1 MLLKIT
7 NLLKRFKGVLKLPI
21 PWHDQIKQKKVAK
34 TTPLTIPEPITT
46 STSKFE
52 FSKLLIILYST
63 FAIGWVNWYF
73 ILVTLQIETGE
84 MGTVVVS
91 ILEKIV
97 YVVLVYFLYQGWMK
111 SSRNKYGIDTDGIPY
126 AIKGEYERI
135 FEEAPPSECEKSE
148 GEMKSSDELSE

>member
-1 MLLKIT
+1 MLLKIKKI
-7 NLLKRFKGVLKLPI
+7 LDKFKGIFRVAPSLEQRAKNIKL
-21 PWHDQIKQKKVAK
+21 IKMQQCE
-34 TTPLTIPEPITT
+34 TILPET
-46 STSKFE
+46 KFE
-52 FSKLLIILYST
+52 FPKLLIMLYSS
-63 FAIGWVNWYF
+63 FAIIWVNWYF
-73 ILVTLQIETGE
+73 ILITLQLETGD
-84 MGTVVVS
+84 MGMVVIS
-91 ILEKIV
+91 IVEKIV